1 MKIAIS
7 AESTIDLPES
17 LRKQFD
23 IQTVPFTVLLGED
36 SALDGVITP
45 NEIFAYVDD
54 TGVLPKTSAVNEYQF
69 SEHFDKLLKDYDAVI
84 HFSLSSEISSAC
96 ANAKSA
102 ASIRKNVYVIDTRS
116 LSTGIALQA
125 IYGRKLAEKGLEPEE
140 IVKKCEK
147 RIPFDQT
154 SFVIK
159 TLDYLYKGGRCSGA
173 ARFASTVFRIKPQI
187 LVKDGKMFPGKKYIG
202 KFSQCIRKYVKDTLE
217 EFNNP
222 DHEAVFVTHTMAN
235 PEVVKETIKLLKAN
249 GFKNVYETTAGATIS
264 SHCGPK
270 CLGILYMNDGEQK
283 D

>member
-17 LRKQFD
+17 LRKKFD
-23 IQTVPFTVLLGED
+23 IQTVPFTVLLGES

-45 NEIFAYVDD
+45 SEIFAYVDD
-54 TGVLPKTSAVNEYQF
+54 TGVLPKTSAVNEFQF
-69 SEHFDKLLKDYDAVI
+69 TEHFDKLLESYDAVI

-102 ASIRKNVYVIDTRS
+102 ASIKKNVYVIDTRS

-125 IYGRKLAEKGLEPEE
+125 IYARKLAEKGLSPEE

-173 ARFASTVFRIKPQI
+173 ARFASAVFRIKPQI
-187 LVKDGKMFPGKKYIG
+187 LVKDGKMFPGKKYVG

-222 DHEAVFVTHTMAN
+222 DLDTIFVTHTMAN
-235 PEVVKETIKLLKAN
+235 PEVVKETIKLLKQR

-270 CLGILYMNDGEQK
+270 CLGILYMNDGEQE
-283 D
+283 

>member
-23 IQTVPFTVLLGED
+23 IQTVPFTVLLGEN

-69 SEHFDKLLKDYDAVI
+69 SEHFDKLLKDYDAII

-116 LSTGIALQA
+116 LSTGIALQT
-125 IYGRKLAEKGLEPEE
+125 IYARKLAEKGLEPEE
-140 IVKKCEK
+140 IVKRCEK
-147 RIPFDQT
+147 RIPYDQT

-222 DHEAVFVTHTMAN
+222 DPAAVFVTHTMAN

>member
-17 LRKQFD
+17 LRKKFD
-23 IQTVPFTVLLGED
+23 IQTVPFTVLLGEN

-69 SEHFDKLLKDYDAVI
+69 NEHFDKLLEEYDAVI

-96 ANAKSA
+96 ANAKAA
-102 ASIRKNVYVIDTRS
+102 ASIKKNVYVIDTRS

-125 IYGRKLAEKGLEPEE
+125 IYARKLAEKGLDPKE

-187 LVKDGKMFPGKKYIG
+187 LVKDGKMYPGKKYIG

-222 DHEAVFVTHTMAN
+222 DPDVVFVTHTMAN
-235 PEVVKETIKLLKAN
+235 PEVVKETIKLLKEN